1 MTAEWRPATPAD
13 APQIAAL
20 AHAELGD
27 YGEAADLYAE
37 RIALSPEGCW
47 VLADGEAVI
56 GHCISHP
63 WHRLAPPAMHAL
75 LGNLPPSA
83 DCWYL
88 HDVVVAPA
96 ARGTKAVERL
106 LPILDGTATRHG
118 IPVLALIAVGGADA
132 YWARQGFIA
141 APGGA
146 AGFGKDAVYMER
158 VVGQ

>member
-1 MTAEWRPATPAD
+1 MTVQWRLATAAD
-13 APQIAAL
+13 APDIATL
-20 AHAELGD
+20 ARAELGA

-47 VLADGEAVI
+47 VLADGDALI

-63 WHRLAPPAMHAL
+63 WHRLAPPTMHAL

-88 HDVVVAPA
+88 HDVVVAPV

-106 LPILDGTATRHG
+106 LPILDAIAAQQA

-146 AGFGKDAVYMER
+146 AGFGAGAVYMER
-158 VVGQ
+158 PVG